1 MLQVNMKTKTA
12 PIISPSPYPTSLT
25 CPILVYK
32 RGGEY
37 YVVDG
42 HHRVCT
48 KLLSDERTV
57 QAIVFTI
64 EDREIGIIKTSKR
77 IGRELFTIDYCRGGT

>member
-1 MLQVNMKTKTA
+1 MNMKTKTA
-12 PIISPSPYPTSLT
+12 PIISPSPHPTSLT

-48 KLLSDERTV
+48 KLLSDE
-57 QAIVFTI
+57 
-64 EDREIGIIKTSKR
+64 
-77 IGRELFTIDYCRGGT
+77 